1 MATMAVAAADMEKAK
16 LLYVKLR
23 MGVEKKVNAPKAPK
37 KGDAP
42 KKKKA
47 VTKTSDGSKDTT
59 DPDVPNVDTFKH
71 ALSEG
76 GLAKAWAGVPGLR
89 HKYFIYDSEAEVFS
103 GVYVFYTEAALN
115 DYLASERFANGGCG
129 YPVTY
134 GHLRGI
140 KDVMP
145 GTELAI
151 EKTSWPST
159 PPTRDDVSAAK
170 MLIVDLTLDYA
181 TGVEGLPTCKEEL
194 YGFMAAPP
202 NGMGYP
208 AQFGELEGLR
218 GKYFAYDASI
228 DHCYGFYTF
237 VDQASL
243 DTYMASDLFKLQ
255 GDPPHVKELSF
266 KVHDVLPGTEACVDL
281 GEWGSS
287 AEK

>member
-1 MATMAVAAADMEKAK
+1 MTLTCSRPTCRGTRAK
-16 LLYVKLR
+16 LLYVKLK
-23 MGVEKKVNAPKAPK
+23 MDYTASADMK
-37 KGDAP
+37 
-42 KKKKA
+42 
-47 VTKTSDGSKDTT
+47 S
-59 DPDVPNVDTFKH
+59 VDSLKWV
-71 ALSEG
+71 LSEG
-76 GLAKAWAGVPGLR
+76 GATKQWAAVPGLR
-89 HKYFIYDSEAEVFS
+89 HKYFIYDAEAEVCS

-115 DYLASERFANGGCG
+115 DYMASELFAAQKT
-129 YPVTY
+129 YPHVKEVTAEV
-134 GHLRGI
+134 

-151 EKTSWPST
+151 EKTSWPHT

-170 MLIVDLTLDYA
+170 MLIVDLTMDYK

-237 VDQASL
+237 INQASL
-243 DTYMASDLFKLQ
+243 DKYMASDLFKKQ
-255 GDPPHVKELSF
+255 GEAPHIKELSF
-266 KVHDVLPGTEACVDL
+266 KVQEVLPGTESSIDL
-281 GEWGSS
+281 GEWG
-287 AEK
+287 K